1 MDKHELESA
10 ITKGIIKGGLVLALI
25 LIFIWLLLPT
35 LIPILTLLLIEVS
48 NKWREMLIMIPI
60 CVILFLFVYYLNYF
74 SEDRYIN
81 YNETTFLGKIKKER
95 FLDAEGKTTTLKLT
109 YLFLGGGSLV
119 IFSIF
124 SLAFLTMKR
133 ASNNSDIVAL
143 CSCIVGFIVFSY
155 LAFKKK
161 NNF

>member
-10 ITKGIIKGGLVLALI
+10 ITKGIVKGGLLLALI
-25 LIFIWLLLPT
+25 VIFIWLILPT
-35 LIPILTLLLIEVS
+35 LIPILTLLSIGIS
-48 NKWREMLIMIPI
+48 AKWREILIMIPI
-60 CVILFLFVYYLNYF
+60 GLILFLFVYYLNYF
-74 SEDRYIN
+74 VEDRYIN
-81 YNETTFLGKIKKER
+81 YDETTFLGKIKKER

-109 YLFLGGGSLV
+109 YLFLGGGALV

-133 ASNNSDIVAL
+133 ANNNSDIVAL

-161 NNF
+161 